1 MGYSVNI
8 LYIIEGIT
16 FGGGDRV
23 FMQLAEGMK
32 AKGYG
37 ITVGCVPRGVLAER
51 LRELGIEVEGFN
63 MYSKYNIRT
72 IFQMAKFMKQKNIHI
87 VHTQGGRAPVF
98 GRIAARLAKVPIVIS
113 TNPLLID
120 RESHRD
126 VNKLKRLA
134 YLLIDILTSIH
145 VDRFLVL
152 SEPHREAIIADYNT
166 EPSKVVKIYNGIE
179 LDKYD
184 AKLSNGLTVRRE
196 LGIAPGSSIVGFIGR
211 LIYQKGLPFFL
222 QAASKVITTFPDVMF
237 LIVGDGPLK
246 AELEKLSNGLNI
258 RQNCIFTGFRQD
270 IPDILS
276 AVDMLVMSSLYE
288 GMPMVILEA
297 MAASKPVIATNVG
310 GIPELVKNGETGVL
324 VPPEDVDVL
333 AESIID
339 LLKNKDKAQQMGLAG
354 RKRVEEEFD
363 VNIMVRKT
371 EEVYQELIREKLKYN
386 YNLCNF

>member
-1 MGYSVNI
+1 MGYSANI

-16 FGGGDRV
+16 FGGGERV

-37 ITVGCVPRGVLAER
+37 ITVGCVPRGVFAKR

-63 MYSKYNIRT
+63 MDSKYNIRV

-87 VHTQGGRAPVF
+87 VHTQGGRAPFF

-113 TNPLLID
+113 TVAMLLS
-120 RESHRD
+120 RESHSD
-126 VNKLKRLA
+126 VNRLKRTV
-134 YLLIDILTSIH
+134 YLLIDKLTSGY

-152 SEPHREAIIADYNT
+152 SEPHREALNTDYNI
-166 EPSKVVKIYNGIE
+166 ERSKVIKIYNGIE
-179 LDKYD
+179 FHKYD
-184 AKLSNGLTVRRE
+184 AISGDGLRVRKE
-196 LGIAPGSSIVGFIGR
+196 LGIALSSSIVGVIGR
-211 LIYQKGLPFFL
+211 LAWEKGLPFFL
-222 QAASKVITTFPDVMF
+222 QAASKVTATFPEIKF

-246 AELEKLSNGLNI
+246 AELEKLSNELNI

-297 MAASKPVIATNVG
+297 MAASKPVIATKVG
-310 GIPELVKNGETGVL
+310 GIPEMVRDGETGIL
-324 VPPEDVDVL
+324 VPPEDADAL
-333 AESIID
+333 AGSMLT
-339 LLKNKDKAQQMGLAG
+339 LLKNKNRARQMGLAG
-354 RKRVEEEFD
+354 RRCVEDHFD
-363 VNIMVRKT
+363 VEVMVQNT
-371 EEVYQELIREKLKYN
+371 EAVYQELMREKAVNGLG
-386 YNLCNF
+386 